1 MLQNAISSQVV
12 FHEKSRVNKF
22 ISSLPHVNAAIHLI
36 NEVKKDFYL
45 DCPAGVDLLLV
56 KALPLLAVLVLIKE
70 DKSYPLPI
78 CKKEVRGVDVRV

>member
-1 MLQNAISSQVV
+1 M
-12 FHEKSRVNKF
+12 
-22 ISSLPHVNAAIHLI
+22 I

-78 CKKEVRGVDVRV
+78 CKEEVRGVDVRV